1 MAEDTQSGTNRRT
14 FLKTTGAAASAAAFA
29 GLTQATPGREPGAK
43 ENELLVGISSSTNM
57 ASVQRQVERDL
68 PSDANV
74 VHEND
79 NLGYIAVEV
88 RDDGPST
95 MDAVASRIERQ
106 SGVRYVEQNTTHHA
120 FAQPDDPKFDQQYA
134 PQQVNA
140 PAAWDTTF
148 GSENVTVA
156 IVDTGVDYTHPD
168 LQSRFGSNKG
178 KDFAGGDND
187 PNAPSGENHGTHVAG
202 IASATTDNGTGVA
215 GMSDSTL
222 LACRALGG
230 GSGST
235 ADIADAVEY
244 ATNQG
249 ADIINMSL
257 GGGGYT
263 QTMKNAVSYAVNNGA
278 LPICAAGNDG
288 SGSVSYPAAYDEC
301 VAVSAVDSNENLAN
315 FSQYGPN
322 LDVAAPGVDVLSTW
336 NDSPYNTIS
345 GTSMACPAA
354 SGVAALGKAADASLS
369 PTQLRSQLKS
379 TAVDIGLSAEKQGA
393 GRVDALNIVGGGGGD
408 PPENEAPTVSIDA
421 SSATVTVGQEVTFD
435 GSGSSDSDGSISAY
449 DWSFGD
455 GATATG
461 QTVTHT
467 YSAAGDYSA
476 SLTVTDDDG
485 ASTTDSVAI
494 TVESD
499 NGGGSCGD
507 TSTGGSADSSL
518 SGYWDAESYTYTNSL
533 DDPCQVTVSLSGPS
547 NADFDL
553 YVTLDGRTP
562 STSDYDKRSITQ
574 DSQEQVI
581 ADAVSAGQDIGILV
595 DSYSGSGSYTVSVEE
610 LGQ

>member
-1 MAEDTQSGTNRRT
+1 MADDTPRGTNRRT
-14 FLKTTGAAASAAAFA
+14 FLKTTGVAASAAAFA

-43 ENELLVGISSSTNM
+43 ENELLVGISSSTSM
-57 ASVQRQVERDL
+57 ASVQRKVERDL
-68 PSDANV
+68 PSDANI

-88 RDDGPST
+88 RSDGPST
-95 MDAVASRIERQ
+95 MDAVSSRIERQ

-120 FAQPDDPKFDQQYA
+120 FAQPNDPKFAQQYA
-134 PQQVNA
+134 PQQVRA
-140 PAAWDTTF
+140 PSAWDTTF
-148 GSENVTVA
+148 GSEGVTVA

-178 KDFAGGDND
+178 SDFAGGDGD
-187 PNAPSGENHGTHVAG
+187 PIAPSGENHGTHVAG

-244 ATNQG
+244 ATDQG

-263 QTMKNAVSYAVNNGA
+263 NTMKNAVSYAVNNGT

-288 SGSVSYPAAYDEC
+288 SSSVSYPAAYDEC

-336 NDSPYNTIS
+336 NDSPYNKIS

-354 SGVAALGKAADASLS
+354 SGVAALGKAVEPGLNA
-369 PTQLRSQLKS
+369 TQLRSKLKN
-379 TAVDIGLSAEKQGA
+379 TAVDIGLSEQEQGA
-393 GRVDALNIVGGGGGD
+393 GRVDALNIVGGGGDG
-408 PPENEAPTVSIDA
+408 NTAPTVSIDA

-435 GSGSSDSDGSISAY
+435 GSGSSDADGSISSY
-449 DWSFGD
+449 EWSFGD
-455 GATATG
+455 GTTATG
-461 QTVTHT
+461 QTVAHT

-485 ASTTDSVAI
+485 ATTTDSVAI

-499 NGGGSCGD
+499 NGGGNCGD

-518 SGYWDAESYTYTNSL
+518 SGYWDSESYTYTTSL
-533 DDPCQVTVSLSGPS
+533 DNPCQVTVSLTGPS

-562 STSDYDKRSITQ
+562 TTSDYDKRSITQ

-610 LGQ
+610 IGQ

>member
-1 MAEDTQSGTNRRT
+1 MADDTPRGTNRRT
-14 FLKTTGAAASAAAFA
+14 FLKTTGVAASAAAFA

-43 ENELLVGISSSTNM
+43 ENELLVGISSSTSM
-57 ASVQRQVERDL
+57 ASVQRKVERDL
-68 PSDANV
+68 PSDANI

-88 RDDGPST
+88 RSDGPST
-95 MDAVASRIERQ
+95 MDAVSSRIERQ

-120 FAQPDDPKFDQQYA
+120 FAQPNDPKFAQQYA
-134 PQQVNA
+134 PQQVRA
-140 PAAWDTTF
+140 PSAWDTTF
-148 GSENVTVA
+148 GSEGVTVA

-178 KDFAGGDND
+178 SDFAGGDGD
-187 PNAPSGENHGTHVAG
+187 PIAPSGENHGTHVAG

-244 ATNQG
+244 ATDQG

-263 QTMKNAVSYAVNNGA
+263 NTMKNAVSYAVNNGT

-288 SGSVSYPAAYDEC
+288 SSSVSYPAAYDEC

-336 NDSPYNTIS
+336 NDSPYNKIS

-354 SGVAALGKAADASLS
+354 SGVAALGKAVEPGLNA
-369 PTQLRSQLKS
+369 TQLRSKLKN
-379 TAVDIGLSAEKQGA
+379 TAVDIGLSEQEQGA
-393 GRVDALNIVGGGGGD
+393 GRVDALNIVGGGGDG
-408 PPENEAPTVSIDA
+408 NTAPTVSIDA

-435 GSGSSDSDGSISAY
+435 GSGSSDADGSISSY
-449 DWSFGD
+449 EWSFGD
-455 GATATG
+455 GTTATG
-461 QTVTHT
+461 QTVAHT

-485 ASTTDSVAI
+485 ATTTDSVAI
-494 TVESD
+494 TVESED
-499 NGGGSCGD
+499 GGGNCGD

-518 SGYWDAESYTYTNSL
+518 SGYWDSKSYTYTTSL
-533 DDPCQVTVSLSGPS
+533 DNPCQVTVSLTGPS

-562 STSDYDKRSITQ
+562 TTSDYDKRSITQ

-610 LGQ
+610 IGQ

>member
-1 MAEDTQSGTNRRT
+1 
-14 FLKTTGAAASAAAFA
+14 
-29 GLTQATPGREPGAK
+29 
-43 ENELLVGISSSTNM
+43 M
-57 ASVQRQVERDL
+57 ASVQRKVERDL
-68 PSDANV
+68 PSDANI

-88 RDDGPST
+88 RSDGPST
-95 MDAVASRIERQ
+95 MDAVSSRIERQ

-120 FAQPDDPKFDQQYA
+120 FAQPNDPKFAQQYA
-134 PQQVNA
+134 PQQVRA
-140 PAAWDTTF
+140 PSAWDTTF
-148 GSENVTVA
+148 GSEGVTVA

-178 KDFAGGDND
+178 SDFAGGDGD
-187 PNAPSGENHGTHVAG
+187 PIAPSGENHGTHVAG

-244 ATNQG
+244 ATDQG

-263 QTMKNAVSYAVNNGA
+263 NTMKNAVSYAVNNGT

-288 SGSVSYPAAYDEC
+288 SSSVSYPAAYDEC

-336 NDSPYNTIS
+336 NDSPYNKIS

-354 SGVAALGKAADASLS
+354 SGVAALGKAVEPGLNA
-369 PTQLRSQLKS
+369 TQLRSKLKN
-379 TAVDIGLSAEKQGA
+379 TAVDIGLSEQEQGA
-393 GRVDALNIVGGGGGD
+393 GRVDALNIVGGGGDG
-408 PPENEAPTVSIDA
+408 NTAPTVSIDA

-435 GSGSSDSDGSISAY
+435 GSGSSDADGSISSY
-449 DWSFGD
+449 EWSFGD
-455 GATATG
+455 GTTATG
-461 QTVTHT
+461 QTVAHT

-485 ASTTDSVAI
+485 ATTTDSVAI

-499 NGGGSCGD
+499 NGGGNCGD

-518 SGYWDAESYTYTNSL
+518 SGYWDSESYTYTTSL
-533 DDPCQVTVSLSGPS
+533 DNPCQVTVSLTGPS

-562 STSDYDKRSITQ
+562 TTSDYDKRSITQ

-610 LGQ
+610 IGQ